1 MAQLSLT
8 HSGNITLHFPTEGPN
23 LPFILGPLHPHGQ
36 RIMVFVFPF
45 MNATRDSDFSDQRA
59 TIRKF
64 SETFFPK
71 TLEINLTCE
80 PSLNLTSG
88 ATSRK
93 SRVKGKI
100 RKYGVSGQPQ
110 VATALPRR
118 CRGKG

>member
-8 HSGNITLHFPTEGPN
+8 HSGNTTLHFPTEGPN

-45 MNATRDSDFSDQRA
+45 MNATRDPDFSDQRA

-80 PSLNLTSG
+80 PSLTLTSG

-110 VATALPRR
+110 VATALPR
-118 CRGKG
+118 